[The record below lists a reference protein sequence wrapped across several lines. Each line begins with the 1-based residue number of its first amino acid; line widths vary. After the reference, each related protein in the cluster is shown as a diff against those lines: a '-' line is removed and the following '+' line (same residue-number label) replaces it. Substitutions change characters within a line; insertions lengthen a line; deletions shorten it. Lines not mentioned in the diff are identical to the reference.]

1 MTVVQSSAAV
11 QTADGFE
18 ESLPAP
24 ESLRPWI
31 AEVGRIPVL
40 THVPTHF
47 THVPQAVTTLVLRTE
62 PSGRRDALVV
72 GPRTRAT
79 YAGAKE
85 PAGCLRL
92 RLAPGAVLPLFGV
105 AATDLTNRVLRL
117 VDMPGP
123 AADLAREITGM
134 DLDDV
139 VPFLESTLPQVLSES
154 ATRREHRRLLDSAV
168 AAIDGDATPLRDVA
182 TRLAVSERQL
192 RNLFTAGVGV
202 SPKHYARI
210 TRVRQVI
217 GAAGNTPWSDIAVA
231 TGYYD
236 QSHLTADFRSL
247 MGVTPDRFFKGKL
260 PEPTACQSVTTL
272 AG

>member
-1 MTVVQSSAAV
+1 MQTPAAV

-18 ESLPAP
+18 ESVPAP

-40 THVPTHF
+40 THLPTHF

-92 RLAPGAVLPLFGV
+92 RLAPGAVRPLFGV

-117 VDMPGP
+117 ADMPGP
-123 AADLAREITGM
+123 AAELAREIIEM
-134 DLDDV
+134 DLGDV

-154 ATRREHRRLLDSAV
+154 PTRREHRRLLDSAV
-168 AAIDGDATPLRDVA
+168 AAIDGDAAPLREVA

-217 GAAGNTPWSDIAVA
+217 DAAGNTPWSDIAVA

-260 PEPTACQSVTTL
+260 PAPTACQSVTTL

>member
-1 MTVVQSSAAV
+1 MQNSAAV
-11 QTADGFE
+11 QTADRFE
-18 ESLPAP
+18 DPYPAP

-31 AEVGRIPVL
+31 AEIGRIHTL
-40 THVPTHF
+40 TDLPTHF

-62 PSGRRDALVV
+62 PSGRRDTLVI

-79 YAGAKE
+79 YAGAKA

-92 RLAPGAVLPLFGV
+92 RLAPGAVRPLFGV
-105 AATDLTNRVLRL
+105 AAADLTDRILRL
-117 VDMPGP
+117 ADMPGP
-123 AADLAREITGM
+123 AADLARELTEL

-139 VPFLESTLPQVLSES
+139 IPFLESTLPQALSEN

-182 TRLAVSERQL
+182 TRLSVSERQL
-192 RNLFTAGVGV
+192 RNLFTTGVGV

-217 GAAGNTPWSDIAVA
+217 DAAGNTPWSDIAVA

-260 PEPTACQSVTTL
+260 PEPTACQSVTAL
-272 AG
+272 AR